1 MRRSYC
7 ALLRD
12 RSIAVE
18 KSAKFRAKSRLEP
31 VSTKLVR
38 DRLDI
43 RLAASAYRSSL
54 AL

>member
-12 RSIAVE
+12 RSV
-18 KSAKFRAKSRLEP
+18 SVPHQFYPRAKSRLEP
-31 VSTKLVR
+31 ASTKLVW
-38 DRLDI
+38 DRLAI